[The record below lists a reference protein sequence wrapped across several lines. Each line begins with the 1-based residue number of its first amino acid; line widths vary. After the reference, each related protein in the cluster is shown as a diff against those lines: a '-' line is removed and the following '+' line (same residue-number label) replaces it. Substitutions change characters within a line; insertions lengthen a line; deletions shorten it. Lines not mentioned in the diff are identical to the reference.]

1 MQKAFAFL
9 FVLLAIVLPTSAA
22 ESEPK
27 LGLQTWTCRHMT
39 YEQVVDFA
47 TKHHIKYIQFITK
60 QFDVNTPPEEIKK
73 KKAEL
78 GAKGLVAYTFGVVR
92 PTTSKEENRKFF
104 EFAKLLGAKLI
115 VVEPQDQRAWDSL
128 EELVKEYDIK
138 LAIHNH
144 GIDTVYGKPE
154 TVKKIL
160 AARDPRIGVCLD
172 VGHLTGA
179 GFDAAKT
186 FREYNGRVYD
196 IHFKDKRKI
205 AAGTSQ
211 EKKKEADV
219 FIGTGDTD
227 YQALFAELKKEK
239 WDGVMA
245 IETDNDQFAKD
256 PGAFVD
262 AAAKFLHD
270 NMP

>member
-1 MQKAFAFL
+1 MAFPL
-9 FVLLAIVLPTSAA
+9 SAA
-22 ESEPK
+22 ESGPK

-39 YEQVVDFA
+39 FEQVVDFA
-47 TKHHIKYIQFITK
+47 AKHHIKYIQFITK
-60 QFDVNTPPEEIKK
+60 QLDVNTPAEELKK
-73 KKAEL
+73 KKAAL
-78 GAKGLVAYTFGVVR
+78 DAKGLVAYTFGVVR
-92 PTTSKEENRKFF
+92 PTADKEQNRKFF
-104 EFAKLLGAKLI
+104 EFARLLGVKLM

-144 GIDTVYGKPE
+144 GIETVYGKPE

-160 AARDPRIGVCLD
+160 GTRDPRIGVCLD

-196 IHFKDKRKI
+196 IHFKDKKKI
-205 AAGTSQ
+205 AAGASQ

-219 FIGTGDTD
+219 YIGTGDTD
-227 YQALFAELKKEK
+227 YKALFP
-239 WDGVMA
+239 
-245 IETDNDQFAKD
+245 N
-256 PGAFVD
+256 
-262 AAAKFLHD
+262 
-270 NMP
+270 